1 MGFVRCAYCGEII
14 GVYERARVTAQDR
27 RVREGSPLTLGDELE
42 RPGAAVLH
50 ERCFSARGEREQGGA
65 DPSDPPL

>member
-1 MGFVRCAYCGEII
+1 MDCGDII
-14 GVYERARVTAQDR
+14 GAYESARVIAQDG

-50 ERCFSARGEREQGGA
+50 ERCFSARGEHEQRGA
-65 DPSDPPL
+65 DRSRSSP